1 MPRMTTPRFLLHYA
15 PRTRA
20 GRALWL
26 LEESGL
32 PYELHVHDMTRR
44 THEEDAFLAL
54 NPDGKLPAL
63 VDRGDG
69 SATVPDTVGWPV
81 VITESAAVCAY
92 LGDLAPGLSPSI
104 GTPAR
109 AAYLTWL
116 TYTAA
121 AIEPAFADLVF
132 PRASPA
138 PAGSIGWPPF
148 EAVVARVARALEHS
162 GARGDWILGAQFT
175 AADVMVGGM
184 LRWLKAWGKLPQHG
198 ASESGGSGGSIDRYL
213 AALEARPAL
222 QRADAIE
229 AELLARK

>member
-1 MPRMTTPRFLLHYA
+1 MTTPRFLLHYA

-26 LEESGL
+26 LEEGGL

-44 THEEDAFLAL
+44 THKDAAFLAV

-69 SATVPDTVGWPV
+69 SDTVGWPV

-92 LGDLAPGLSPSI
+92 LGDLAPGLAPAIGSPQ
-104 GTPAR
+104 R
-109 AAYLTWL
+109 AAYQTWL
-116 TYTAA
+116 AYASAA
-121 AIEPAFADLVF
+121 LEPALADLVF
-132 PRASPA
+132 PRANPA

-148 EAVVARVARALEHS
+148 EATVERIANALDH
-162 GARGDWILGAQFT
+162 GGQWLLGDQFT
-175 AADVMVGGM
+175 AADAMIGGM
-184 LRWLKAWGKLPQHG
+184 VRWLKAWGKLPPY
-198 ASESGGSGGSIDRYL
+198 ASIDRYI

-222 QRADAIE
+222 QRANAIE
-229 AELLARK
+229 AELLAQKA

>member
-1 MPRMTTPRFLLHYA
+1 MTTPRFLLHYA

-26 LEESGL
+26 LEEAGL

-44 THEEDAFLAL
+44 THKDAAFLAL

-69 SATVPDTVGWPV
+69 SATVGWPV
-81 VITESAAVCAY
+81 VITESEAVCAY
-92 LGDLAPGLSPSI
+92 LGDLAPGLAPAIGSPE
-104 GTPAR
+104 R

-116 TYTAA
+116 AYTAA
-121 AIEPAFADLVF
+121 ALEPGLADLVF

-148 EAVVARVARALEHS
+148 EAAVARIAGALDHS
-162 GARGDWILGAQFT
+162 GAWITGAKFT
-175 AADVMVGGM
+175 AADAMVGGM
-184 LRWLKAWGKLPQHG
+184 LRWLKAWGKLP
-198 ASESGGSGGSIDRYL
+198 AYASIDRYL
-213 AALEARPAL
+213 DALESRPAL
-222 QRADAIE
+222 QRANAIE
-229 AELLARK
+229 AELLAQGGP